1 MKFTGILALG
11 LAISMFACAQNKK
24 SIKKPTINTEG
35 MEVATLAAGCF
46 WCVEAIYQ
54 QLEGVVKVESG
65 YAGGQVKNPTYKQV
79 CTGTTGHAEVIQIT
93 FDPKKV
99 SFEGL
104 LEVFFKTHD
113 PTTLNRQGA
122 DEGTQYRSAIFF
134 HNEAQKTQAAEIIA
148 DLDKSGAFNSKIVT
162 SLEPYAMYSAAEDYH
177 QNYFNE
183 NGGNPY
189 CQMVV
194 KPKVEKFQKVFKDRI
209 KH

>member
-1 MKFTGILALG
+1 MKFLG
-11 LAISMFACAQNKK
+11 LISIVLSLNFTARGQNKK
-24 SIKKPTINTEG
+24 QTIINTEG

-65 YAGGQVKNPTYKQV
+65 YAGGQVKDPTYKEV
-79 CTGTTGHAEVIQIT
+79 CTGTTGHAEVIQVT
-93 FDPKKV
+93 YDPKKV

-113 PTTLNRQGA
+113 PTNLNRQGA

-134 HNEAQKTQAAEIIA
+134 HNEEQKTKAAEIITA
-148 DLDKSGAFNSKIVT
+148 LNVSGAFGSKIVT
-162 SLEPYAMYSAAEDYH
+162 SIEPYAMYSAAEDYH
-177 QNYFNE
+177 QNYFND

-194 KPKVEKFQKVFKDRI
+194 RPKVEKFQKVFKDRI